1 MSKEWIDM
9 SDKVVIVTGGSMG
22 IGSHIVEALLKNHA
36 KVVIADMADCDAYDD
51 NENVMYVK
59 CNVTKKE
66 EVEEMVNKTVE
77 KFGKLDCLVNNAGVN
92 RPRMLVDY
100 YHSDPNHENSEDDF
114 DFMMGV
120 NVKGVMFCAQAAA
133 RIMIKQKSGVIL
145 NMSSE
150 AGMEGSKGQ
159 NIYSATKGAVN
170 SFTLSWAKELGA
182 YNVRVVAV
190 APGINEPTPM
200 GNPEHV
206 KELAYT
212 RGQEAGS
219 VSTDILTNDNLS
231 EMVDTSDEWIR
242 TRTGICNR
250 HIAKDMDNADM
261 AYNAARNAVE
271 DARIEASKIG
281 LIIVATSTPD
291 YAFPNQ
297 ASLVQAKLKA
307 VNAMCFDVSAACSG
321 FITALDIA
329 ASMLKAG
336 SYKYALVIGSEKMSE
351 IVNWKD
357 RSVCVLFG
365 DGAGAVV
372 LKAVDNN
379 TEDVTGA
386 LVGHERGIIDSNIY
400 NDGTGASVLT
410 GGRRFSDSCS
420 TDIFIHMDGQ
430 EVFKF
435 AVKSVPTAIETLLHN
450 NNMDI
455 NEVDKFILHQANVRI
470 IESVAKRLKA
480 DKDKFPVNLNEYGNT
495 SSASIPILLDE
506 LNRNGSLKQGE
517 KLVLAGFG
525 AGLSWGSI
533 LLVW

>member
-1 MSKEWIDM
+1 MIRTR
-9 SDKVVIVTGGSMG
+9 IIGTGS
-22 IGSHIVEALLKNHA
+22 
-36 KVVIADMADCDAYDD
+36 
-51 NENVMYVK
+51 YV
-59 CNVTKKE
+59 
-66 EVEEMVNKTVE
+66 
-77 KFGKLDCLVNNAGVN
+77 
-92 RPRMLVDY
+92 P
-100 YHSDPNHENSEDDF
+100 P
-114 DFMMGV
+114 
-120 NVKGVMFCAQAAA
+120 
-133 RIMIKQKSGVIL
+133 
-145 NMSSE
+145 
-150 AGMEGSKGQ
+150 
-159 NIYSATKGAVN
+159 
-170 SFTLSWAKELGA
+170 
-182 YNVRVVAV
+182 
-190 APGINEPTPM
+190 
-200 GNPEHV
+200 
-206 KELAYT
+206 
-212 RGQEAGS
+212 
-219 VSTDILTNDNLS
+219 DILTNDNLS

-271 DARIEASKIG
+271 NACIEASAIG

-365 DGAGAVV
+365 DGADPFVRV
-372 LKAVDNN
+372 SLTDSR
-379 TEDVTGA
+379 EDVTGQ
-386 LVGHERGIIDSNIY
+386 ERGIIDSNIY

-410 GGRRFSDSCS
+410 GGRRFSDSRS

-455 NEVDKFILHQANVRI
+455 NDVDKFILHQANVRI

-517 KLVLAGFG
+517 KLILAGFG

>member
-1 MSKEWIDM
+1 MIRTR
-9 SDKVVIVTGGSMG
+9 IIGTGS
-22 IGSHIVEALLKNHA
+22 
-36 KVVIADMADCDAYDD
+36 
-51 NENVMYVK
+51 YV
-59 CNVTKKE
+59 
-66 EVEEMVNKTVE
+66 
-77 KFGKLDCLVNNAGVN
+77 
-92 RPRMLVDY
+92 P
-100 YHSDPNHENSEDDF
+100 P
-114 DFMMGV
+114 
-120 NVKGVMFCAQAAA
+120 
-133 RIMIKQKSGVIL
+133 
-145 NMSSE
+145 
-150 AGMEGSKGQ
+150 
-159 NIYSATKGAVN
+159 
-170 SFTLSWAKELGA
+170 
-182 YNVRVVAV
+182 
-190 APGINEPTPM
+190 
-200 GNPEHV
+200 
-206 KELAYT
+206 
-212 RGQEAGS
+212 
-219 VSTDILTNDNLS
+219 DILTNDNLS

-420 TDIFIHMDGQ
+420 TDIFIWMDR
-430 EVFKF
+430 KC
-435 AVKSVPTAIETLLHN
+435 
-450 NNMDI
+450 
-455 NEVDKFILHQANVRI
+455 
-470 IESVAKRLKA
+470 
-480 DKDKFPVNLNEYGNT
+480 LN
-495 SSASIPILLDE
+495 SP
-506 LNRNGSLKQGE
+506 
-517 KLVLAGFG
+517 
-525 AGLSWGSI
+525 
-533 LLVW
+533 

>member
-1 MSKEWIDM
+1 MIRTR
-9 SDKVVIVTGGSMG
+9 IIGTGS
-22 IGSHIVEALLKNHA
+22 
-36 KVVIADMADCDAYDD
+36 
-51 NENVMYVK
+51 YV
-59 CNVTKKE
+59 
-66 EVEEMVNKTVE
+66 
-77 KFGKLDCLVNNAGVN
+77 
-92 RPRMLVDY
+92 P
-100 YHSDPNHENSEDDF
+100 P
-114 DFMMGV
+114 
-120 NVKGVMFCAQAAA
+120 
-133 RIMIKQKSGVIL
+133 
-145 NMSSE
+145 
-150 AGMEGSKGQ
+150 
-159 NIYSATKGAVN
+159 
-170 SFTLSWAKELGA
+170 
-182 YNVRVVAV
+182 
-190 APGINEPTPM
+190 
-200 GNPEHV
+200 
-206 KELAYT
+206 
-212 RGQEAGS
+212 
-219 VSTDILTNDNLS
+219 DILTNDNLS

-372 LKAVDNN
+372 LKAVD
-379 TEDVTGA
+379 
-386 LVGHERGIIDSNIY
+386 IY

>member
-1 MSKEWIDM
+1 MIRTR
-9 SDKVVIVTGGSMG
+9 IIGTGS
-22 IGSHIVEALLKNHA
+22 
-36 KVVIADMADCDAYDD
+36 
-51 NENVMYVK
+51 YV
-59 CNVTKKE
+59 
-66 EVEEMVNKTVE
+66 
-77 KFGKLDCLVNNAGVN
+77 
-92 RPRMLVDY
+92 P
-100 YHSDPNHENSEDDF
+100 P
-114 DFMMGV
+114 
-120 NVKGVMFCAQAAA
+120 
-133 RIMIKQKSGVIL
+133 
-145 NMSSE
+145 
-150 AGMEGSKGQ
+150 
-159 NIYSATKGAVN
+159 
-170 SFTLSWAKELGA
+170 
-182 YNVRVVAV
+182 
-190 APGINEPTPM
+190 
-200 GNPEHV
+200 
-206 KELAYT
+206 
-212 RGQEAGS
+212 
-219 VSTDILTNDNLS
+219 DILTNDNLS

-297 ASLVQAKLKA
+297 ASFVQAKLKA

>member
-1 MSKEWIDM
+1 MIRTR
-9 SDKVVIVTGGSMG
+9 IIGTGS
-22 IGSHIVEALLKNHA
+22 
-36 KVVIADMADCDAYDD
+36 
-51 NENVMYVK
+51 YV
-59 CNVTKKE
+59 
-66 EVEEMVNKTVE
+66 
-77 KFGKLDCLVNNAGVN
+77 
-92 RPRMLVDY
+92 P
-100 YHSDPNHENSEDDF
+100 P
-114 DFMMGV
+114 
-120 NVKGVMFCAQAAA
+120 
-133 RIMIKQKSGVIL
+133 
-145 NMSSE
+145 
-150 AGMEGSKGQ
+150 
-159 NIYSATKGAVN
+159 
-170 SFTLSWAKELGA
+170 
-182 YNVRVVAV
+182 
-190 APGINEPTPM
+190 
-200 GNPEHV
+200 
-206 KELAYT
+206 
-212 RGQEAGS
+212 
-219 VSTDILTNDNLS
+219 DILTNDNLS

-297 ASLVQAKLKA
+297 TSLVQAKLKA

>member
-1 MSKEWIDM
+1 MIRTR
-9 SDKVVIVTGGSMG
+9 IIGTGS
-22 IGSHIVEALLKNHA
+22 
-36 KVVIADMADCDAYDD
+36 
-51 NENVMYVK
+51 YV
-59 CNVTKKE
+59 
-66 EVEEMVNKTVE
+66 
-77 KFGKLDCLVNNAGVN
+77 
-92 RPRMLVDY
+92 P
-100 YHSDPNHENSEDDF
+100 P
-114 DFMMGV
+114 
-120 NVKGVMFCAQAAA
+120 
-133 RIMIKQKSGVIL
+133 
-145 NMSSE
+145 
-150 AGMEGSKGQ
+150 
-159 NIYSATKGAVN
+159 
-170 SFTLSWAKELGA
+170 
-182 YNVRVVAV
+182 
-190 APGINEPTPM
+190 
-200 GNPEHV
+200 
-206 KELAYT
+206 
-212 RGQEAGS
+212 
-219 VSTDILTNDNLS
+219 DILTNDNLS

-261 AYNAARNAVE
+261 AYDAARNAVE

-379 TEDVTGA
+379 TEDVTGD

-435 AVKSVPTAIETLLHN
+435 AVKQVPECIKEVLEETGNTAD
-450 NNMDI
+450 DI
-455 NEVDKFILHQANVRI
+455 DLFVIHQANYRI
-470 IESVAKRLKA
+470 IEPIAKRLKV
-480 DKDKFPVNLNEYGNT
+480 DLEKFPVNMEHYGNT
-495 SSASIPILLDE
+495 SSASVPILLDE
-506 LNRNGSLKQGE
+506 LNRAGKLKQGD

-525 AGLSWGSI
+525 AGLTWGAM
-533 LLVW
+533 LLEW

>member
-1 MSKEWIDM
+1 
-9 SDKVVIVTGGSMG
+9 
-22 IGSHIVEALLKNHA
+22 
-36 KVVIADMADCDAYDD
+36 
-51 NENVMYVK
+51 
-59 CNVTKKE
+59 
-66 EVEEMVNKTVE
+66 
-77 KFGKLDCLVNNAGVN
+77 
-92 RPRMLVDY
+92 
-100 YHSDPNHENSEDDF
+100 
-114 DFMMGV
+114 
-120 NVKGVMFCAQAAA
+120 
-133 RIMIKQKSGVIL
+133 MIKIRIIGT
-145 NMSSE
+145 
-150 AGMEGSKGQ
+150 GS
-159 NIYSATKGAVN
+159 YV
-170 SFTLSWAKELGA
+170 
-182 YNVRVVAV
+182 
-190 APGINEPTPM
+190 PP
-200 GNPEHV
+200 
-206 KELAYT
+206 
-212 RGQEAGS
+212 
-219 VSTDILTNDNLS
+219 DILTNDNLS

-321 FITALDIA
+321 FITAMDIA

-336 SYKYALVIGSEKMSE
+336 SYEYALVIGSEKMSE

-372 LKAVDNN
+372 LKAADNN
-379 TEDVTGA
+379 TEDVIGA
-386 LVGHERGIIDSNIY
+386 AGQERGIIDSNIY

-410 GGRRFSDSCS
+410 GGRRFSDSRS
-420 TDIFIHMDGQ
+420 TDMFIHMDGQ
-430 EVFKF
+430 FKF

-450 NNMDI
+450 NNMNVDD
-455 NEVDKFILHQANVRI
+455 VDKFILHQANVRI

-517 KLVLAGFG
+517 KLILAGFG

>member
-1 MSKEWIDM
+1 MIRTR
-9 SDKVVIVTGGSMG
+9 IIGTGS
-22 IGSHIVEALLKNHA
+22 
-36 KVVIADMADCDAYDD
+36 
-51 NENVMYVK
+51 YV
-59 CNVTKKE
+59 
-66 EVEEMVNKTVE
+66 
-77 KFGKLDCLVNNAGVN
+77 
-92 RPRMLVDY
+92 P
-100 YHSDPNHENSEDDF
+100 P
-114 DFMMGV
+114 
-120 NVKGVMFCAQAAA
+120 
-133 RIMIKQKSGVIL
+133 
-145 NMSSE
+145 
-150 AGMEGSKGQ
+150 
-159 NIYSATKGAVN
+159 
-170 SFTLSWAKELGA
+170 
-182 YNVRVVAV
+182 
-190 APGINEPTPM
+190 
-200 GNPEHV
+200 
-206 KELAYT
+206 
-212 RGQEAGS
+212 
-219 VSTDILTNDNLS
+219 DILTNDNLS

-297 ASLVQAKLKA
+297 SSLVQAKLKA

-506 LNRNGSLKQGE
+506 LNRNGSLKQEE

>member
-1 MSKEWIDM
+1 MIRTR
-9 SDKVVIVTGGSMG
+9 IIGTGS
-22 IGSHIVEALLKNHA
+22 
-36 KVVIADMADCDAYDD
+36 
-51 NENVMYVK
+51 YV
-59 CNVTKKE
+59 
-66 EVEEMVNKTVE
+66 
-77 KFGKLDCLVNNAGVN
+77 
-92 RPRMLVDY
+92 P
-100 YHSDPNHENSEDDF
+100 P
-114 DFMMGV
+114 
-120 NVKGVMFCAQAAA
+120 
-133 RIMIKQKSGVIL
+133 
-145 NMSSE
+145 
-150 AGMEGSKGQ
+150 
-159 NIYSATKGAVN
+159 
-170 SFTLSWAKELGA
+170 
-182 YNVRVVAV
+182 
-190 APGINEPTPM
+190 
-200 GNPEHV
+200 
-206 KELAYT
+206 
-212 RGQEAGS
+212 
-219 VSTDILTNDNLS
+219 DILTNDNLS

-297 ASLVQAKLKA
+297 ASLVQAKFKA

>member
-1 MSKEWIDM
+1 MIRTR
-9 SDKVVIVTGGSMG
+9 IIGTGS
-22 IGSHIVEALLKNHA
+22 
-36 KVVIADMADCDAYDD
+36 
-51 NENVMYVK
+51 YV
-59 CNVTKKE
+59 
-66 EVEEMVNKTVE
+66 
-77 KFGKLDCLVNNAGVN
+77 
-92 RPRMLVDY
+92 P
-100 YHSDPNHENSEDDF
+100 P
-114 DFMMGV
+114 
-120 NVKGVMFCAQAAA
+120 
-133 RIMIKQKSGVIL
+133 
-145 NMSSE
+145 
-150 AGMEGSKGQ
+150 
-159 NIYSATKGAVN
+159 
-170 SFTLSWAKELGA
+170 
-182 YNVRVVAV
+182 
-190 APGINEPTPM
+190 
-200 GNPEHV
+200 
-206 KELAYT
+206 
-212 RGQEAGS
+212 
-219 VSTDILTNDNLS
+219 DILTNDNLS

-297 ASLVQAKLKA
+297 ASLVQEKLKA

>member
-1 MSKEWIDM
+1 MIRTR
-9 SDKVVIVTGGSMG
+9 IIGTGS
-22 IGSHIVEALLKNHA
+22 
-36 KVVIADMADCDAYDD
+36 
-51 NENVMYVK
+51 YV
-59 CNVTKKE
+59 
-66 EVEEMVNKTVE
+66 
-77 KFGKLDCLVNNAGVN
+77 
-92 RPRMLVDY
+92 P
-100 YHSDPNHENSEDDF
+100 P
-114 DFMMGV
+114 
-120 NVKGVMFCAQAAA
+120 
-133 RIMIKQKSGVIL
+133 
-145 NMSSE
+145 
-150 AGMEGSKGQ
+150 
-159 NIYSATKGAVN
+159 
-170 SFTLSWAKELGA
+170 
-182 YNVRVVAV
+182 
-190 APGINEPTPM
+190 
-200 GNPEHV
+200 
-206 KELAYT
+206 
-212 RGQEAGS
+212 
-219 VSTDILTNDNLS
+219 DILTNDNLS
-231 EMVDTSDEWIR
+231 EMVDTSDEWIK

-271 DARIEASKIG
+271 DAHIEASNIG

-297 ASLVQAKLKA
+297 ASLVQEKLKA

-329 ASMLKAG
+329 ASMLKTG

-379 TEDVTGA
+379 TEDDTGVSA
-386 LVGHERGIIDSNIY
+386 GHERGIIDSNIY

-420 TDIFIHMDGQ
+420 TDMFIHMDGQ

>member
-1 MSKEWIDM
+1 MIRTR
-9 SDKVVIVTGGSMG
+9 IIGTGS
-22 IGSHIVEALLKNHA
+22 
-36 KVVIADMADCDAYDD
+36 
-51 NENVMYVK
+51 YV
-59 CNVTKKE
+59 
-66 EVEEMVNKTVE
+66 
-77 KFGKLDCLVNNAGVN
+77 
-92 RPRMLVDY
+92 P
-100 YHSDPNHENSEDDF
+100 P
-114 DFMMGV
+114 
-120 NVKGVMFCAQAAA
+120 
-133 RIMIKQKSGVIL
+133 
-145 NMSSE
+145 
-150 AGMEGSKGQ
+150 
-159 NIYSATKGAVN
+159 
-170 SFTLSWAKELGA
+170 
-182 YNVRVVAV
+182 
-190 APGINEPTPM
+190 
-200 GNPEHV
+200 
-206 KELAYT
+206 
-212 RGQEAGS
+212 
-219 VSTDILTNDNLS
+219 DILTNDNLS

-291 YAFPNQ
+291 CAFPNQ

>member
-1 MSKEWIDM
+1 MIRTR
-9 SDKVVIVTGGSMG
+9 IIGTGS
-22 IGSHIVEALLKNHA
+22 
-36 KVVIADMADCDAYDD
+36 
-51 NENVMYVK
+51 YV
-59 CNVTKKE
+59 
-66 EVEEMVNKTVE
+66 
-77 KFGKLDCLVNNAGVN
+77 
-92 RPRMLVDY
+92 P
-100 YHSDPNHENSEDDF
+100 P
-114 DFMMGV
+114 
-120 NVKGVMFCAQAAA
+120 
-133 RIMIKQKSGVIL
+133 
-145 NMSSE
+145 
-150 AGMEGSKGQ
+150 
-159 NIYSATKGAVN
+159 
-170 SFTLSWAKELGA
+170 
-182 YNVRVVAV
+182 
-190 APGINEPTPM
+190 
-200 GNPEHV
+200 
-206 KELAYT
+206 
-212 RGQEAGS
+212 
-219 VSTDILTNDNLS
+219 DILTNDNLS
-231 EMVDTSDEWIR
+231 EMVDTSDEWIK

-250 HIAKDMDNADM
+250 HIAKDMNNADM

-271 DARIEASKIG
+271 GARIEASKIG

-329 ASMLKAG
+329 ASMLKTG

-379 TEDVTGA
+379 TEDDTGVSA
-386 LVGHERGIIDSNIY
+386 GHERGIIDSNIY

-450 NNMDI
+450 NNMDV
-455 NEVDKFILHQANVRI
+455 NDVDKFILHQANVRI

-506 LNRNGSLKQGE
+506 LNRNGSLKQEE

>member
-1 MSKEWIDM
+1 MIRTR
-9 SDKVVIVTGGSMG
+9 IIGTGS
-22 IGSHIVEALLKNHA
+22 
-36 KVVIADMADCDAYDD
+36 
-51 NENVMYVK
+51 YV
-59 CNVTKKE
+59 
-66 EVEEMVNKTVE
+66 
-77 KFGKLDCLVNNAGVN
+77 
-92 RPRMLVDY
+92 P
-100 YHSDPNHENSEDDF
+100 P
-114 DFMMGV
+114 
-120 NVKGVMFCAQAAA
+120 
-133 RIMIKQKSGVIL
+133 
-145 NMSSE
+145 
-150 AGMEGSKGQ
+150 
-159 NIYSATKGAVN
+159 
-170 SFTLSWAKELGA
+170 
-182 YNVRVVAV
+182 
-190 APGINEPTPM
+190 
-200 GNPEHV
+200 
-206 KELAYT
+206 
-212 RGQEAGS
+212 
-219 VSTDILTNDNLS
+219 DILTNDNLS

-281 LIIVATSTPD
+281 LIIVA
-291 YAFPNQ
+291 
-297 ASLVQAKLKA
+297 
-307 VNAMCFDVSAACSG
+307 
-321 FITALDIA
+321 
-329 ASMLKAG
+329 MLKAG

>member
-1 MSKEWIDM
+1 MIRTR
-9 SDKVVIVTGGSMG
+9 IIGTGS
-22 IGSHIVEALLKNHA
+22 
-36 KVVIADMADCDAYDD
+36 
-51 NENVMYVK
+51 YV
-59 CNVTKKE
+59 
-66 EVEEMVNKTVE
+66 
-77 KFGKLDCLVNNAGVN
+77 
-92 RPRMLVDY
+92 P
-100 YHSDPNHENSEDDF
+100 P
-114 DFMMGV
+114 
-120 NVKGVMFCAQAAA
+120 
-133 RIMIKQKSGVIL
+133 
-145 NMSSE
+145 
-150 AGMEGSKGQ
+150 
-159 NIYSATKGAVN
+159 
-170 SFTLSWAKELGA
+170 
-182 YNVRVVAV
+182 
-190 APGINEPTPM
+190 
-200 GNPEHV
+200 
-206 KELAYT
+206 
-212 RGQEAGS
+212 
-219 VSTDILTNDNLS
+219 DILTNDNLS
-231 EMVDTSDEWIR
+231 EMVDTSDEWIK

-271 DARIEASKIG
+271 DAHIEASNIG

-297 ASLVQAKLKA
+297 ASLVQEKLKA

-329 ASMLKAG
+329 ASMLKTG

-379 TEDVTGA
+379 TEDDTGVSA
-386 LVGHERGIIDSNIY
+386 GHERGIIDSNIY

-450 NNMDI
+450 NNMDV
-455 NEVDKFILHQANVRI
+455 NDVDKFILHQANVRI

-506 LNRNGSLKQGE
+506 LNRNGSLKQEE

>member
-1 MSKEWIDM
+1 MIRTR
-9 SDKVVIVTGGSMG
+9 IIGTGS
-22 IGSHIVEALLKNHA
+22 
-36 KVVIADMADCDAYDD
+36 
-51 NENVMYVK
+51 YV
-59 CNVTKKE
+59 
-66 EVEEMVNKTVE
+66 
-77 KFGKLDCLVNNAGVN
+77 
-92 RPRMLVDY
+92 P
-100 YHSDPNHENSEDDF
+100 P
-114 DFMMGV
+114 
-120 NVKGVMFCAQAAA
+120 
-133 RIMIKQKSGVIL
+133 
-145 NMSSE
+145 
-150 AGMEGSKGQ
+150 
-159 NIYSATKGAVN
+159 
-170 SFTLSWAKELGA
+170 
-182 YNVRVVAV
+182 
-190 APGINEPTPM
+190 
-200 GNPEHV
+200 
-206 KELAYT
+206 
-212 RGQEAGS
+212 
-219 VSTDILTNDNLS
+219 DILTNDNLS

-297 ASLVQAKLKA
+297 ASLAQAKLKA

>member
-1 MSKEWIDM
+1 MIRTR
-9 SDKVVIVTGGSMG
+9 IIGTGS
-22 IGSHIVEALLKNHA
+22 
-36 KVVIADMADCDAYDD
+36 
-51 NENVMYVK
+51 YV
-59 CNVTKKE
+59 
-66 EVEEMVNKTVE
+66 
-77 KFGKLDCLVNNAGVN
+77 
-92 RPRMLVDY
+92 P
-100 YHSDPNHENSEDDF
+100 P
-114 DFMMGV
+114 
-120 NVKGVMFCAQAAA
+120 
-133 RIMIKQKSGVIL
+133 
-145 NMSSE
+145 
-150 AGMEGSKGQ
+150 
-159 NIYSATKGAVN
+159 
-170 SFTLSWAKELGA
+170 
-182 YNVRVVAV
+182 
-190 APGINEPTPM
+190 
-200 GNPEHV
+200 
-206 KELAYT
+206 
-212 RGQEAGS
+212 
-219 VSTDILTNDNLS
+219 DILTNDNLS

-297 ASLVQAKLKA
+297 ASLVQSKLKA

-379 TEDVTGA
+379 TEDVTGD

-455 NEVDKFILHQANVRI
+455 NDVDKFILHQANVRI

>member
-1 MSKEWIDM
+1 MIRTR
-9 SDKVVIVTGGSMG
+9 IIGTGS
-22 IGSHIVEALLKNHA
+22 
-36 KVVIADMADCDAYDD
+36 
-51 NENVMYVK
+51 YV
-59 CNVTKKE
+59 
-66 EVEEMVNKTVE
+66 
-77 KFGKLDCLVNNAGVN
+77 
-92 RPRMLVDY
+92 P
-100 YHSDPNHENSEDDF
+100 P
-114 DFMMGV
+114 
-120 NVKGVMFCAQAAA
+120 
-133 RIMIKQKSGVIL
+133 
-145 NMSSE
+145 
-150 AGMEGSKGQ
+150 
-159 NIYSATKGAVN
+159 
-170 SFTLSWAKELGA
+170 
-182 YNVRVVAV
+182 
-190 APGINEPTPM
+190 
-200 GNPEHV
+200 
-206 KELAYT
+206 
-212 RGQEAGS
+212 
-219 VSTDILTNDNLS
+219 DILTNDNLS

-297 ASLVQAKLKA
+297 ASLVQAKLEA

-321 FITALDIA
+321 FIIALDIA

>member
-1 MSKEWIDM
+1 MIRTR
-9 SDKVVIVTGGSMG
+9 IIGTGS
-22 IGSHIVEALLKNHA
+22 
-36 KVVIADMADCDAYDD
+36 
-51 NENVMYVK
+51 YV
-59 CNVTKKE
+59 
-66 EVEEMVNKTVE
+66 
-77 KFGKLDCLVNNAGVN
+77 
-92 RPRMLVDY
+92 P
-100 YHSDPNHENSEDDF
+100 P
-114 DFMMGV
+114 
-120 NVKGVMFCAQAAA
+120 
-133 RIMIKQKSGVIL
+133 
-145 NMSSE
+145 
-150 AGMEGSKGQ
+150 
-159 NIYSATKGAVN
+159 
-170 SFTLSWAKELGA
+170 
-182 YNVRVVAV
+182 
-190 APGINEPTPM
+190 
-200 GNPEHV
+200 
-206 KELAYT
+206 
-212 RGQEAGS
+212 
-219 VSTDILTNDNLS
+219 DILTNDNLS

-297 ASLVQAKLKA
+297 VSLVQAKLKA

>member
-1 MSKEWIDM
+1 MIRTR
-9 SDKVVIVTGGSMG
+9 IIGTGS
-22 IGSHIVEALLKNHA
+22 
-36 KVVIADMADCDAYDD
+36 
-51 NENVMYVK
+51 YV
-59 CNVTKKE
+59 
-66 EVEEMVNKTVE
+66 
-77 KFGKLDCLVNNAGVN
+77 
-92 RPRMLVDY
+92 P
-100 YHSDPNHENSEDDF
+100 P
-114 DFMMGV
+114 
-120 NVKGVMFCAQAAA
+120 
-133 RIMIKQKSGVIL
+133 
-145 NMSSE
+145 
-150 AGMEGSKGQ
+150 
-159 NIYSATKGAVN
+159 
-170 SFTLSWAKELGA
+170 
-182 YNVRVVAV
+182 
-190 APGINEPTPM
+190 
-200 GNPEHV
+200 
-206 KELAYT
+206 
-212 RGQEAGS
+212 
-219 VSTDILTNDNLS
+219 DILTNDNLS
-231 EMVDTSDEWIR
+231 EMVDTSDEWIK

-297 ASLVQAKLKA
+297 ASLVQEKLKA

-329 ASMLKAG
+329 ASMLKTG

-379 TEDVTGA
+379 TEDDTGVSA
-386 LVGHERGIIDSNIY
+386 GHERGIIDSNIY

-420 TDIFIHMDGQ
+420 TDMFIHMDGQ

-435 AVKSVPTAIETLLHN
+435 AVKSVPTAIQTLLHN
-450 NNMDI
+450 NNMNVDD
-455 NEVDKFILHQANVRI
+455 VDKFILHQANVRI

-480 DKDKFPVNLNEYGNT
+480 DKEKFPVNLNEYGNT

>member
-1 MSKEWIDM
+1 MIRTR
-9 SDKVVIVTGGSMG
+9 IIGTGS
-22 IGSHIVEALLKNHA
+22 
-36 KVVIADMADCDAYDD
+36 
-51 NENVMYVK
+51 YV
-59 CNVTKKE
+59 
-66 EVEEMVNKTVE
+66 
-77 KFGKLDCLVNNAGVN
+77 
-92 RPRMLVDY
+92 P
-100 YHSDPNHENSEDDF
+100 P
-114 DFMMGV
+114 
-120 NVKGVMFCAQAAA
+120 
-133 RIMIKQKSGVIL
+133 
-145 NMSSE
+145 
-150 AGMEGSKGQ
+150 
-159 NIYSATKGAVN
+159 
-170 SFTLSWAKELGA
+170 
-182 YNVRVVAV
+182 
-190 APGINEPTPM
+190 
-200 GNPEHV
+200 
-206 KELAYT
+206 
-212 RGQEAGS
+212 
-219 VSTDILTNDNLS
+219 DILTNDNLS

-386 LVGHERGIIDSNIY
+386 LVGH
-400 NDGTGASVLT
+400 
-410 GGRRFSDSCS
+410 
-420 TDIFIHMDGQ
+420 IFIHMDGQ

>member
-1 MSKEWIDM
+1 MIRTR
-9 SDKVVIVTGGSMG
+9 IIGTGS
-22 IGSHIVEALLKNHA
+22 
-36 KVVIADMADCDAYDD
+36 
-51 NENVMYVK
+51 YV
-59 CNVTKKE
+59 
-66 EVEEMVNKTVE
+66 
-77 KFGKLDCLVNNAGVN
+77 
-92 RPRMLVDY
+92 P
-100 YHSDPNHENSEDDF
+100 P
-114 DFMMGV
+114 
-120 NVKGVMFCAQAAA
+120 
-133 RIMIKQKSGVIL
+133 
-145 NMSSE
+145 
-150 AGMEGSKGQ
+150 
-159 NIYSATKGAVN
+159 
-170 SFTLSWAKELGA
+170 
-182 YNVRVVAV
+182 
-190 APGINEPTPM
+190 
-200 GNPEHV
+200 
-206 KELAYT
+206 
-212 RGQEAGS
+212 
-219 VSTDILTNDNLS
+219 DILTNDNLS

-281 LIIVATSTPD
+281 LIIVATSTPV

>member
-1 MSKEWIDM
+1 MIRTR
-9 SDKVVIVTGGSMG
+9 IIGTGS
-22 IGSHIVEALLKNHA
+22 
-36 KVVIADMADCDAYDD
+36 
-51 NENVMYVK
+51 YV
-59 CNVTKKE
+59 
-66 EVEEMVNKTVE
+66 
-77 KFGKLDCLVNNAGVN
+77 
-92 RPRMLVDY
+92 P
-100 YHSDPNHENSEDDF
+100 P
-114 DFMMGV
+114 
-120 NVKGVMFCAQAAA
+120 
-133 RIMIKQKSGVIL
+133 
-145 NMSSE
+145 
-150 AGMEGSKGQ
+150 
-159 NIYSATKGAVN
+159 
-170 SFTLSWAKELGA
+170 
-182 YNVRVVAV
+182 
-190 APGINEPTPM
+190 
-200 GNPEHV
+200 
-206 KELAYT
+206 
-212 RGQEAGS
+212 
-219 VSTDILTNDNLS
+219 DILTNDNLS

-291 YAFPNQ
+291 YALPNQ

>member
-1 MSKEWIDM
+1 MIRTR
-9 SDKVVIVTGGSMG
+9 IIGTGS
-22 IGSHIVEALLKNHA
+22 
-36 KVVIADMADCDAYDD
+36 
-51 NENVMYVK
+51 YV
-59 CNVTKKE
+59 
-66 EVEEMVNKTVE
+66 
-77 KFGKLDCLVNNAGVN
+77 
-92 RPRMLVDY
+92 P
-100 YHSDPNHENSEDDF
+100 P
-114 DFMMGV
+114 
-120 NVKGVMFCAQAAA
+120 
-133 RIMIKQKSGVIL
+133 
-145 NMSSE
+145 
-150 AGMEGSKGQ
+150 
-159 NIYSATKGAVN
+159 
-170 SFTLSWAKELGA
+170 
-182 YNVRVVAV
+182 
-190 APGINEPTPM
+190 
-200 GNPEHV
+200 
-206 KELAYT
+206 
-212 RGQEAGS
+212 
-219 VSTDILTNDNLS
+219 DILTNDNLS
-231 EMVDTSDEWIR
+231 EMVDTSDEWIK

-271 DARIEASKIG
+271 DAHIEASNIG

-297 ASLVQAKLKA
+297 ASLVQEKLKA

-329 ASMLKAG
+329 ASMLKTG

-379 TEDVTGA
+379 TEDDTGVSA
-386 LVGHERGIIDSNIY
+386 GHERGIIDSNIY

-420 TDIFIHMDGQ
+420 TDMFIHMDGQ

-435 AVKSVPTAIETLLHN
+435 AVKSVPTAIQTLLHN
-450 NNMDI
+450 NNMNVDD
-455 NEVDKFILHQANVRI
+455 VDKFILHQANVRI

-517 KLVLAGFG
+517 KLILAGFG

>member
-1 MSKEWIDM
+1 MIRTR
-9 SDKVVIVTGGSMG
+9 IIGTGS
-22 IGSHIVEALLKNHA
+22 
-36 KVVIADMADCDAYDD
+36 
-51 NENVMYVK
+51 YV
-59 CNVTKKE
+59 
-66 EVEEMVNKTVE
+66 
-77 KFGKLDCLVNNAGVN
+77 
-92 RPRMLVDY
+92 P
-100 YHSDPNHENSEDDF
+100 P
-114 DFMMGV
+114 
-120 NVKGVMFCAQAAA
+120 
-133 RIMIKQKSGVIL
+133 
-145 NMSSE
+145 
-150 AGMEGSKGQ
+150 
-159 NIYSATKGAVN
+159 
-170 SFTLSWAKELGA
+170 
-182 YNVRVVAV
+182 
-190 APGINEPTPM
+190 
-200 GNPEHV
+200 
-206 KELAYT
+206 
-212 RGQEAGS
+212 
-219 VSTDILTNDNLS
+219 DILTNDNLS

-297 ASLVQAKLKA
+297 ASLVQANLKA

-379 TEDVTGA
+379 TEDVTGD

-455 NEVDKFILHQANVRI
+455 NDVDKFILHQANVRI

-517 KLVLAGFG
+517 KLILAGFG

>member
-1 MSKEWIDM
+1 MIRTR
-9 SDKVVIVTGGSMG
+9 IIGTGS
-22 IGSHIVEALLKNHA
+22 
-36 KVVIADMADCDAYDD
+36 
-51 NENVMYVK
+51 YV
-59 CNVTKKE
+59 
-66 EVEEMVNKTVE
+66 
-77 KFGKLDCLVNNAGVN
+77 
-92 RPRMLVDY
+92 P
-100 YHSDPNHENSEDDF
+100 P
-114 DFMMGV
+114 
-120 NVKGVMFCAQAAA
+120 
-133 RIMIKQKSGVIL
+133 
-145 NMSSE
+145 
-150 AGMEGSKGQ
+150 
-159 NIYSATKGAVN
+159 
-170 SFTLSWAKELGA
+170 
-182 YNVRVVAV
+182 
-190 APGINEPTPM
+190 
-200 GNPEHV
+200 
-206 KELAYT
+206 
-212 RGQEAGS
+212 
-219 VSTDILTNDNLS
+219 DILTNDNLS

-400 NDGTGASVLT
+400 NDGTGTSVLT

>member
-1 MSKEWIDM
+1 MIRTR
-9 SDKVVIVTGGSMG
+9 IIGTGS
-22 IGSHIVEALLKNHA
+22 
-36 KVVIADMADCDAYDD
+36 
-51 NENVMYVK
+51 YV
-59 CNVTKKE
+59 
-66 EVEEMVNKTVE
+66 
-77 KFGKLDCLVNNAGVN
+77 
-92 RPRMLVDY
+92 P
-100 YHSDPNHENSEDDF
+100 P
-114 DFMMGV
+114 
-120 NVKGVMFCAQAAA
+120 
-133 RIMIKQKSGVIL
+133 
-145 NMSSE
+145 
-150 AGMEGSKGQ
+150 
-159 NIYSATKGAVN
+159 
-170 SFTLSWAKELGA
+170 
-182 YNVRVVAV
+182 
-190 APGINEPTPM
+190 
-200 GNPEHV
+200 
-206 KELAYT
+206 
-212 RGQEAGS
+212 
-219 VSTDILTNDNLS
+219 DILTNDNLS

-297 ASLVQAKLKA
+297 ASLVQATLKA

-386 LVGHERGIIDSNIY
+386 LVGQQRGIIDSNIY
-400 NDGTGASVLT
+400 DDGTGASVLT